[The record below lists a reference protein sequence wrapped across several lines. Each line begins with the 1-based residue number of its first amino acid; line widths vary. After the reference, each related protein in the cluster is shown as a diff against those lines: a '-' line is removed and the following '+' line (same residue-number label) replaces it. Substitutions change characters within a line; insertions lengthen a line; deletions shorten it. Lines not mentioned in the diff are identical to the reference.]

1 MSTTP
6 HHRPE
11 HRRTPRRR
19 TAVVSATVALTGALV
34 LAGTGTAG
42 ATEATEA
49 TAATDLPS
57 VSGAQSQVSGAVE
70 DSAEYGGY
78 VVGSVQ
84 EFFRLPADQ
93 AVAGSG
99 AAGALAL
106 CLLLPDPPVPDGTC
120 VI

>member
-1 MSTTP
+1 MSTMPTAA

-11 HRRTPRRR
+11 HRRPTRHR
-19 TAVVSATVALTGALV
+19 AAGVSATVALTGALA
-34 LAGTGTAG
+34 LAGAGTAG
-42 ATEATEA
+42 AAE
-49 TAATDLPS
+49 ATDLPS

-84 EFFRLPADQ
+84 EFFRLPVDQ
-93 AVAGSG
+93 AVAGSI

-106 CLLLPDPPVPDGTC
+106 CLLLPTPPVPDGTC